1 MKKYIT
7 HILLI
12 TIGIVGLLACS
23 KDKGNYDYTSLEHF
37 FVDTSKVGNAFIV
50 PQFDTFRLKSGLVY
64 EGDRSKLKYSW
75 SAYLYTPGLQGN
87 LADTLSTK
95 EDLAAPIPLLPEK
108 YWLEFSAT
116 DPVTGRRAAAR
127 YLMTV
132 ESIGSGLLVL
142 YEKNN
147 QVDVDLIKTKLLE
160 GLLPA
165 DDVVRNLYT
174 LANPTQPLTGEGLA
188 VGMFRSGSVQY
199 ISVYT
204 STDGVAVSP
213 ADFAVTKK
221 FKDLFFL
228 PPTTKKPQGYFG
240 PLGFLSNNYESSA
253 GFEML
258 TNDGQCY
265 ANMVLFAFGKESAY
279 SLLSPATGNYQA
291 SPFTMYG
298 SGRIVVYD
306 QLNKKFLS
314 ASPLSTTLTDYAS
327 SLAGTPPFNFNNIG
341 KELIYLGYGY
351 GGTYMSYGFFKNP
364 VDNGER
370 FIYVMDF
377 GGSVAKYI
385 INISSL
391 EKITEAKLFAL
402 GVRGQ
407 LMYYTAGNKLYQV
420 PFDLSTGVASPA
432 VEAWPFVPAG
442 EEITCIKMCP
452 HPGRNV
458 PENTMDKYLMMGTYN
473 KTTGMGKV
481 YLLQVNVTSG
491 SIQAQPAVVFDQFG
505 KVKDIAFKF

>member
-1 MKKYIT
+1 MKKYIA

-12 TIGIVGLLACS
+12 TIGIISLLACK
-23 KDKGNYDYTSLEHF
+23 KDKGNYDYTELNRF
-37 FVDTSKVGNAFIV
+37 YVDSAKVGSAFIV
-50 PQFDTFRLKSGLVY
+50 QQFDTFKLRSGLVY
-64 EGDRSKLKYSW
+64 EGDRAKLKYSW
-75 SAYLYTPGLQGN
+75 SAYLYAPGLLGN
-87 LADTLSTK
+87 YADTLSTT
-95 EDLAAPIPLLPEK
+95 EDLAVPIPLLPEK

-116 DPVTGRRAAAR
+116 DPATGRRATAR
-127 YLMTV
+127 YIMTV

-165 DDVVRNLYT
+165 DEVVRNLYS
-174 LANPTQPLTGEGLA
+174 LANPTQPLTGNALGVA
-188 VGMFRSGSVQY
+188 HFRAGNVQY
-199 ISVYT
+199 ISLYT
-204 STDGVAVSP
+204 SNDGVAVSP

-228 PPTTKKPQGYFG
+228 APNTKKPQGYFG

-253 GFEML
+253 GFEFL
-258 TNDGQCY
+258 VNDGQLY
-265 ANMVLFAFGKESAY
+265 ANMVIFAFGKESAY
-279 SLLSPATGNYQA
+279 SLLSTNTGNYQA

-298 SGRIVVYD
+298 AGRIVAYD

-314 ASPLSTTLTDYAS
+314 ASPLGTTLTDYAS
-327 SLAGTPPFNFNNIG
+327 SLAGSPPFNFNNIG
-341 KELIYLGYGY
+341 KELIYMSYGY

-364 VDNGER
+364 VDNGQR
-370 FIYVMDF
+370 FIYIMDF

-385 INISSL
+385 MDISSF

-407 LMYYTAGNKLYQV
+407 LMYYAVGNKLYQI
-420 PFDLSTGVASPA
+420 PFDLSTGIASQSI
-432 VEAWPFVPAG
+432 EAWPFIPAS
-442 EEITCIKMCP
+442 EEITCIKLCP

-458 PENTMDKYLMMGTYN
+458 SENTMDKYLMVATYN

-481 YLLQVNVTSG
+481 YMLLANVTSG
-491 SIQAQPAVVFDQFG
+491 SLQAQPVAVYDQFG